1 MKRLACIV
9 AVAAVASAAATQ
21 PAGAVD
27 AALIEQRYTPALQ
40 QCLDRR
46 EGQSTHGTIAC
57 VGAEMKIQDAALNAA
72 YRDALTRLN
81 PRQQGKLRTAQ
92 RAWLAF
98 RDADCAAHHDEDWGS
113 LSTIS
118 ANFCVLRRTVE
129 RTIELEEFAVGD

>member
-1 MKRLACIV
+1 MKRIV
-9 AVAAVASAAATQ
+9 AIAAVAMAAGVAVGQ

-27 AALIEQRYTPALQ
+27 AALIEQRYSPAFQ
-40 QCLDRR
+40 QCLDRP
-46 EGQSTHGTIAC
+46 EGQSTHGMIAC
-57 VGAEMKIQDAALNAA
+57 VRNELETQDAALNAA

-81 PRQQGKLRTAQ
+81 QRQQGKLRTAQ

>member
-9 AVAAVASAAATQ
+9 AVAAVASAAAAQ

-27 AALIEQRYTPALQ
+27 AALIEQRYTPAFQ

-98 RDADCAAHHDEDWGS
+98 RDADCAAHYDEDWGS